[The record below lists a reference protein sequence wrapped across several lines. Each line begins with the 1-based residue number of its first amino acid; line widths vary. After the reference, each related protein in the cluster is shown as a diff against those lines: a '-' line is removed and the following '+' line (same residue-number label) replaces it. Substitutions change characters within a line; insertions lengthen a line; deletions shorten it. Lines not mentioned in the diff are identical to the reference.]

1 MATKNLIQL
10 LASGLR
16 DLGGAP
22 LAGGKVYHYETGTTT
37 LKALYTDGN
46 AGTTAAQPIILDSR
60 GCAQVY
66 GTGLYDFVVQDSTG
80 ASVETI
86 TGLNAGDAPGSLTAA
101 AILTLLK
108 TVDGAASGLD
118 ADLLDGSHA
127 SSFLTTATYTA
138 ADILTKLKTVD
149 GTGSGLDADK
159 LDGNEATAFATAAQG
174 TKADAALPAAT
185 YTAADILAKLL
196 TVDGSGSTLDADKL
210 DGVDSTGFAA
220 ASHAISTH
228 SDIAI
233 STPTAGQVLTFNGT
247 AWANATPS
255 TSAGKG
261 LAGVV
266 YSGQTL
272 NVTANAIL
280 VHFYLSG
287 SSPIIAVYSLTKT
300 GVLSHDLRVD
310 GQDVPSENLVLLT
323 TLAFQYGAGFSG
335 SGDFTLVFF

>member
-16 DLGGAP
+16 DLGGAV

-37 LKALYTDGN
+37 LKALYTDGD
-46 AGTTAAQPIILDSR
+46 AGTAAAQPIILDSR
-60 GCAQVY
+60 GCAKVY
-66 GTGLYDFVVQDSTG
+66 GTGLYDLVVQDADG
-80 ASVETI
+80 AFVETI

-101 AILTLLK
+101 SILTLLK
-108 TVDGAASGLD
+108 TVDGASSGLD

-127 SSFLTTATYTA
+127 SRFLTTDTYTA

-149 GTGSGLDADK
+149 GVGSGLDADL
-159 LDGNEATAFATAAQG
+159 LDGNSSAAFATAAQG

-196 TVDGSGSTLDADKL
+196 TVDGPGSNLDADKL

-220 ASHAISTH
+220 ASHALSAH
-228 SDIAI
+228 SDLAI

-247 AWANATPS
+247 AWANAAPS

-272 NVTANAIL
+272 NVTADAIL
-280 VHFYLSG
+280 VRFYREG
-287 SSPIIAVYSLTKT
+287 SSPVIAVYSLTKT
-300 GVLSHDLRVD
+300 GVLSYDLLLD
-310 GQDVPSENLVLLT
+310 GQAIPSENLVALT
-323 TLAFQYGAGFSG
+323 RLTFQYGAGFSG
-335 SGDFTLVFF
+335 AGNFILVFF